1 MENEKCKLK
10 NNRWVFKAFNKSTEG
25 VILFLFVFSMVLFLP
40 QPSGAVTV
48 SEVSRELSCRC
59 GCNMTVDACNHTNC
73 PFATPARRLIDEK
86 ISAGLSGEEIIQSFV
101 AKHGEQVLA
110 APTTKGFNLTA
121 WVLPFFMILVGGGIV
136 RAVILRLS
144 KRNENQESIPHEA
157 DDRVMEK
164 DDYRNKVERD
174 LRDLDG

>member
-1 MENEKCKLK
+1 MKKTG
-10 NNRWVFKAFNKSTEG
+10 WASKAFNNSAEG
-25 VILFLFVFSMVLFLP
+25 VKLFLFVFSMVLFQSP
-40 QPSGAVTV
+40 PSGAVTV

-73 PFATPARRLIDEK
+73 PFATPARQLIDEK

-101 AKHGEQVLA
+101 TKHGEQVLA

-121 WVLPFFMILVGGGIV
+121 WVVPFFMILVGGGIV

-144 KRNENQESIPHEA
+144 KRNENRESIPSDA
-157 DDRVMEK
+157 DAKGVER
-164 DDYRNKVERD
+164 DDYRKKVERD
-174 LRDLDG
+174 LRDLDV